1 MKGPAYNDE
10 ATIKK
15 KKKLNSCHRC
25 SKTLD
30 WVIAKCRIMIMDVS
44 Q

>member
-15 KKKLNSCHRC
+15 KEIKQLSPMLQNIGLSYC
-25 SKTLD
+25 
-30 WVIAKCRIMIMDVS
+30 
-44 Q
+44 

>member
-15 KKKLNSCHRC
+15 KKEIKQLSPMLQNIGLS
-25 SKTLD
+25 
-30 WVIAKCRIMIMDVS
+30 
-44 Q
+44 